1 MCKKWVMVLLMM
13 GVVSGCVTVPSGP
26 NVMVLPASGKP
37 FDQFQADDLLCRQYA
52 QQQIGITPGQ
62 AAAQSTVNTAAIGTV
77 LGAAAGAAIGAA
89 AGNAGTGAA
98 IGAGTGLLVGTAGGA
113 QAGSASTATL
123 QWRYDMSYTQ
133 CMYAKGNQVP
143 GASVPPPRSMAPPP
157 PPPGLP
163 PPPPPGVQPPY
174 GPSRP

>member
-1 MCKKWVMVLLMM
+1 MCKKWIMLVLMM
-13 GVVSGCVTVPSGP
+13 GVVSGCVTLPSGP

-52 QQQIGITPGQ
+52 QQQTGITPGQ
-62 AAAQSTVNTAAIGTV
+62 AAAQSTVSTAALGTA

-98 IGAGTGLLVGTAGGA
+98 IGAGTGLLVGTASGV

-123 QWRYDMSYTQ
+123 QWRYDMAYTQ

-143 GASVPPPRSMAPPP
+143 GTSAPPPHGVAPPP
-157 PPPGLP
+157 PPA
-163 PPPPPGVQPPY
+163 GVQPPY
-174 GPSRP
+174 GPPRP